1 MLFVFLLEYNFY
13 SQFFRNDYIHLKIN
27 KITYWSKTINKKPLK
42 QEILINNPPKRN
54 KLYNIPQNGK
64 FF

>member
-13 SQFFRNDYIHLKIN
+13 SQFFRNGYIHLKIN

-42 QEILINNPPKRN
+42 EEILINNPVSPR
-54 KLYNIPQNGK
+54 IPLVKILMITN
-64 FF
+64 